1 MARAIRHSMVTAWVL
16 IGAALATAVCAL
28 LLPLAPVHQDDP
40 VLSWPQAGGRAEN
53 TVVPLMPYRPLE
65 LTAELPCR
73 TLASVDGDVL
83 RTLPAR
89 PGQEPGRGLVV
100 RANDGRLRISSS
112 STVLLDEAR
121 PTSGECAYQ
130 VRADAGG
137 TSVLRDGVVL
147 TQQAGLLPPQV
158 AMFETA
164 GVGHAATDGLKVTL
178 HTDARF
184 QSSPTATKAILLV
197 LQGILLVGCTVL
209 AVLRFGASRAGSR
222 LRLSPVDAVV
232 PAVLL
237 GWTVLG
243 PINEDDGWYLR
254 HALNSA
260 NSGFI
265 GNYYHSFNTSEA
277 PFVVSQYLL
286 GGWAS
291 ISTSL
296 LWLRLF
302 AGVIGIGTWFLLRW
316 FLASALGDR
325 RVFRAV
331 PWSLAL
337 AFLAW
342 WLPFTPTLRP
352 EPVAALGVA
361 ATLALC
367 EYARRREWPGLIA
380 PAVGIAALTTLT
392 TVAGLVAWGA
402 VLVQLPWLWRWL
414 RTQAVRNRFAYVGAV
429 LASGT
434 TAFTAVFADAKFT
447 DVVEA
452 TRVHYHYWISMH
464 WYEEWFRYVKL
475 LGFDHHG
482 NWAKRAAVLLTLAAL
497 VFAAFRLRR
506 RGRLDSTIVRLAVV
520 VVVGLIALTLS
531 PTKWSH
537 HFLAIAPPAIALL
550 GLSAFGIPAPRGSRA
565 LVPGLVT
572 AALTAVTAVVIFA
585 GPNLWYGFSDWGQPF
600 GDHSSTIPTLAL
612 TPEQTAD
619 LMARSAAM
627 RPPLDS
633 PLLWGAVLAACLLV
647 APRGRNGG
655 WATTGSARLLVTVQ
669 AAAVVLLIAVFTIAP
684 LRTPGWSVAG
694 SVLRDDCGLADGVRL
709 SGGEELMDVVRSRPA
724 SIDWE
729 FGLVHPCAPTL
740 AIADGLS
747 TAPELRVLPAGRG
760 LLAGVVQGGEF
771 LGGTLGYLSQVVTRV
786 EPVPTIGPPNDGS
799 VPTWGEVQRVHYAH
813 PVGKYTLTRTSRV
826 VSGLEAAPTLAQTAY
841 AGIPQDFLRTVQTGD
856 AGRAAGQPR

>member
-1 MARAIRHSMVTAWVL
+1 MLTALVL

-40 VLSWPQAGGRAEN
+40 VLSWPQAGGRVEN

-73 TLASVDGDVL
+73 TLAAVDGDVL

-89 PGQEPGRGLVV
+89 PDQEPGRGLVV

-112 STVLLDEAR
+112 STALVDEAR
-121 PTSGECAYQ
+121 PTTGECAYQ
-130 VRADAGG
+130 VRADASG
-137 TSVLRDGVVL
+137 TSVLRDGRIIA
-147 TQQAGLLPPQV
+147 QQAGLLPPQV

-164 GVGHAATDGLKVTL
+164 GVGNAAADGLGVTL

-184 QSSPTATKAILLV
+184 QSSPTAAKAILLV
-197 LQGILLVGCTVL
+197 LQGFLLAGCIVL
-209 AVLRFGASRAGSR
+209 AVLRFGASRVGSR
-222 LRLSPVDAVV
+222 LRLSPIDAVV

-237 GWTVLG
+237 GWTVIG

-260 NSGFI
+260 NSGFV

-286 GGWAS
+286 SGWTS

-296 LWLRLF
+296 LWLRLSTT
-302 AGVIGIGTWFLLRW
+302 VIGIGVWFLLRW
-316 FLASALGDR
+316 TLANALGDR
-325 RVFRAV
+325 RVYRAV
-331 PWSLAL
+331 PWLLGL
-337 AFLAW
+337 AFLVW

-380 PAVGIAALTTLT
+380 PAVGVAALTTLT

-402 VLVQLPWLWRWL
+402 VLVQLPWLWRWA
-414 RTQAVRNRFAYVGAV
+414 RTRAVRDRFAYVGAT

-434 TAFTAVFADAKFT
+434 TAFIAVFADAKFS

-464 WYEEWFRYVKL
+464 WYEEGFRYAKL
-475 LGFDHHG
+475 LGVDHHG

-497 VFAAFRLRR
+497 VLAAFRLRR
-506 RGRLDSTIVRLAVV
+506 RRRRLDGAIVRLAVV
-520 VVVGLIALTLS
+520 LVVGLVALTLS

-550 GLSAFGIPAPRGSRA
+550 GLSAVGVPTPRGARA

-572 AALTAVTAVVIFA
+572 AALTGATAVVAFA

-600 GDHSSTIPTLAL
+600 GDHSSEIPTLAL
-612 TPEQTAD
+612 TPEQVAD
-619 LMARSAAM
+619 LIARSAAM
-627 RPPLDS
+627 HPTLGPVPLGN
-633 PLLWGAVLAACLLV
+633 PLLWGAVLVACLLL
-647 APRGRNGG
+647 ALRGRDGG
-655 WATTGSARLLVTVQ
+655 WAAAGSARLLVVVQ
-669 AAAVVLLIAVFTIAP
+669 ATAVALLVAVFTIAP

-694 SVLRDDCGLADGVRL
+694 SVLRNDCGLADWVRL
-709 SGGEELMDVVRSRPA
+709 VSGERLMEVARSRPTA
-724 SIDWE
+724 VDWE
-729 FGLVHPCAPTL
+729 FSLVHPCTPTL

-747 TAPELRVLPAGRG
+747 TAPEFRILPAGRG
-760 LLAGVVQGGEF
+760 ALAGVVHAGEF
-771 LGGTLGYLSQVVTRV
+771 LG
-786 EPVPTIGPPNDGS
+786 
-799 VPTWGEVQRVHYAH
+799 
-813 PVGKYTLTRTSRV
+813 
-826 VSGLEAAPTLAQTAY
+826 AP
-841 AGIPQDFLRTVQTGD
+841 
-856 AGRAAGQPR
+856 RAS